1 MADIPLQ
8 LATLLGK
15 SVVRIRKLDGQ
26 PPRVAVIDV
35 ISAITGKDAR
45 HAAEQL
51 RRLIAQYPDV
61 ETDFRAVKLPD
72 ARGRKSPQATR
83 LLASEVSF
91 NVSFAKSSAL
101 RDLCEIAHMSLL
113 NKTRGAKSAGA
124 LQGCPNVE
132 VTILAGIHKC
142 RELR

>member
-1 MADIPLQ
+1 MGSDMVDIPVQ

-72 ARGRKSPQATR
+72 ARGRKGPQATP
-83 LLASEVSF
+83 V
-91 NVSFAKSSAL
+91 V
-101 RDLCEIAHMSLL
+101 
-113 NKTRGAKSAGA
+113 
-124 LQGCPNVE
+124 
-132 VTILAGIHKC
+132 GIKGIVHN
-142 RELR
+142 